1 WGQCQH
7 TDWIGL
13 CWAILGQP
21 VGTRGWQ
28 WAASGGNIPLST
40 AKSASTR
47 SIHVSY
53 WDRWCGTA
61 RIMDQHSLAS
71 SKELTSFS
79 STTYDS
85 CSDCRIQSSLQSGR
99 CGTFRLQKIR
109 RDNS

>member
-1 WGQCQH
+1 AFAVFRLMTSAYFTRACTGRSAGFRPALCHRQGAPLSSASQVPPLACPLEFGECQH

-28 WAASGGNIPLST
+28 WAASGGTIPLST

-61 RIMDQHSLAS
+61 
-71 SKELTSFS
+71 
-79 STTYDS
+79 
-85 CSDCRIQSSLQSGR
+85 
-99 CGTFRLQKIR
+99 
-109 RDNS
+109 